1 MTLGLASPTCG
12 LMHDNSARANT
23 QANHFPWH
31 AHKCL
36 TNNAVCACHG
46 ERVGGD
52 FERTEGRRES
62 NRLPCGPDRAH
73 PRHTQNRREPRVVC
87 GKQKWK
93 RPTEK
98 GWALN
103 SGGEE
108 EDRTPDLRIANAALS
123 QLSYPPKAGHNI
135 SYGAFG
141 NSLIV
146 NDYFRRRT
154 KLVFMRLF

>member
-1 MTLGLASPTCG
+1 MRWRRC
-12 LMHDNSARANT
+12 
-23 QANHFPWH
+23 
-31 AHKCL
+31 
-36 TNNAVCACHG
+36 
-46 ERVGGD
+46 RVLRD
-52 FERTEGRRES
+52 FESRRVRFTVRQLVVAPTKTARRPHEIRTF
-62 NRLPCGPDRAH
+62 C
-73 PRHTQNRREPRVVC
+73 
-87 GKQKWK
+87 
-93 RPTEK
+93 
-98 GWALN
+98 
-103 SGGEE
+103 GEE